1 MRGASVR
8 RTAESRE
15 EGFTLLE
22 LLVTMTILGVVLAIA
37 VAPYK
42 NYQRA
47 QAHQNTT
54 RLVVA
59 TLRNAQVSAVAEN
72 ATYRVTFAA
81 DGKSWQAARL
91 VSGTTW
97 DVVGAPGRSN
107 DTEVFVRDLSFRQ
120 QDGTLGTTV
129 YFYPR
134 GSATKGS
141 LVVARDGRTKVYTVT
156 VEGLT
161 ARVSYS

>member
-1 MRGASVR
+1 MR

-15 EGFTLLE
+15 GGFTLLE
-22 LLVTMTILGVVLAIA
+22 LLVTMTFLGVLVAIA

-42 NYQRA
+42 NYQRSS
-47 QAHQNTT
+47 AHLNAT
-54 RLVVA
+54 RKVVA
-59 TLRNAQVSAVAEN
+59 SLRNAQVNAVAEN

-81 DGKSWQAARL
+81 DGKSWQLARQN
-91 VSGTTW
+91 GTAWNNIGPAVTPG
-97 DVVGAPGRSN
+97 DGVV
-107 DTEVFVRDLSFRQ
+107 TVRNLAFRQ
-120 QDGTLGTTV
+120 ADGSIGPVV

-141 LVVARDGRTKVYTVT
+141 LSVGRDDRAKVYSVT

-161 ARVSYS
+161 ARVSYSS

>member
-1 MRGASVR
+1 MR

-15 EGFTLLE
+15 SGFTLIE
-22 LLVTMTILGVVLAIA
+22 LLVTMTLFGVILAIA

-42 NYQRA
+42 NYQSA

-54 RLVVA
+54 RIVVA
-59 TLRNAQVSAVAEN
+59 SLRNAQVSAVAES
-72 ATYRVTFAA
+72 ATYRVTFGA

-91 VSGTTW
+91 QGATW
-97 DVVGAPGRSN
+97 KNVGPVVRTGDDKVTVQNAAFLQ
-107 DTEVFVRDLSFRQ
+107 E
-120 QDGTLGTTV
+120 DGSLASTV

-134 GSATKGS
+134 GTATKGS
-141 LVVARDGRTKVYTVT
+141 LAVGRTGRSKVYTVT

>member
-1 MRGASVR
+1 MR
-8 RTAESRE
+8 RTAESPE
-15 EGFTLLE
+15 DGFTLIE
-22 LLVTMTILGVVLAIA
+22 LLVTMTLLGVVLAIA

-47 QAHQNTT
+47 QAHQNAA

-59 TLRNAQVSAVAEN
+59 SLRNAQVSAVAEN
-72 ATYRVTFAA
+72 ATYRVTFGAA
-81 DGKSWQAARL
+81 GTTWQAARL
-91 VSGTTW
+91 NSGGTW
-97 DVVGAPGRSN
+97 TNVGAPGRSG
-107 DTEVFVRDLSFRQ
+107 DTEVFVRDASFRQ
-120 QDGTLGTTV
+120 NDGSLGTTV

-141 LVVARDGRTKVYTVT
+141 LVVARTGRDKVYTVS

>member
-1 MRGASVR
+1 MR

-15 EGFTLLE
+15 SGFTLIE
-22 LLVTMTILGVVLAIA
+22 LLVTIMFFGIIVGIA
-37 VAPYK
+37 VAPYR

-47 QAHQNTT
+47 QAHAGTT

-59 TLRNAQVSAVAEN
+59 SLRSAQVNAVAEN

-81 DGKSWQAARL
+81 DGKSWQVQRM
-91 VSGTTW
+91 TTTSSW
-97 DVVGAPGRSN
+97 ANIGPVVRSTDPQVAVRDEAFRQADGSLGPDVV
-107 DTEVFVRDLSFRQ
+107 
-120 QDGTLGTTV
+120 
-129 YFYPR
+129 FYPR
-134 GSATKGS
+134 GSASKGS
-141 LVVARDGRTKVYTVT
+141 LVVGREGRGKVYTVT

>member
-1 MRGASVR
+1 MR

-15 EGFTLLE
+15 DGFTLLE
-22 LLVTMTILGVVLAIA
+22 LLVTMTILGIVLAIA

-47 QAHQNTT
+47 QAHQNTA

-59 TLRNAQVSAVAEN
+59 SLRGAQVSAVAEN

-81 DGKSWQAARL
+81 DGGSWQAARL
-91 VSGTTW
+91 SGTTW
-97 DVVGAPGRSN
+97 TDVGPAGTSADRTVSVADP
-107 DTEVFVRDLSFRQ
+107 SFRQ
-120 QDGTLGTTV
+120 SDGSLGATV

-141 LVVARDGRTKVYTVT
+141 LVVVRAGRDKVYTVT